1 MADFSKQ
8 YCEIYDHGFPWDF
21 DIEEIANEL
30 DPGYM
35 NNVICEGF
43 GFDAIG
49 KKESGEIIL
58 HFRDWETGKKSWVN
72 YKDYMAKQKLMTNEQ
87 LDRS

>member
-21 DIEEIANEL
+21 DIEEIADEL
-30 DPGYM
+30 DFGFM
-35 NNVICEGF
+35 NHIICEGF

-58 HFRDWETGKKSWVN
+58 RFTDWETNTKSWIGYN
-72 YKDYMAKQKLMTNEQ
+72 DYINKEKLKN
-87 LDRS
+87 R

>member
-8 YCEIYDHGFPWDF
+8 YCEIHDHGFHWDF
-21 DIEEIANEL
+21 DIEEIAEDL
-30 DPGYM
+30 DHGYM

-58 HFRDWETGKKSWVN
+58 RFTDWETKKKSWVN
-72 YKDYMAKQKLMTNEQ
+72 YKDFIEKQKSISNE
-87 LDRS
+87 

>member
-8 YCEIYDHGFPWDF
+8 YCEIYNHGFPWDF
-21 DIEEIANEL
+21 DIEEIAAEL
-30 DPGYM
+30 DSGYM
-35 NNVICEGF
+35 NNIICEGF
-43 GFDAIG
+43 GFNAIG

-58 HFRDWETGKKSWVN
+58 HFKDWETGKTSWVN
-72 YKDYMAKQKLMTNEQ
+72 YKDYIAEKLISNEQ

>member
-30 DPGYM
+30 DSGFM
-35 NNVICEGF
+35 NNIICEGF

-49 KKESGEIIL
+49 KKESGEIVL
-58 HFRDWETGKKSWVN
+58 RFTDWETKTKSWISYN
-72 YKDYMAKQKLMTNEQ
+72 DYINKEKLKN
-87 LDRS
+87 R

>member
-8 YCEIYDHGFPWDF
+8 YCDIYDDGLRWDF
-21 DIEEIANEL
+21 DIEEIADEL

-35 NNVICEGF
+35 NNIICEGF

-49 KKESGEIIL
+49 KKITGEIIL
-58 HFRDWETGKKSWVN
+58 HFKDWETGKKSWVN
-72 YKDYMAKQKLMTNEQ
+72 YKDYIAEKLISNEQ